1 MVLTVP
7 VASDVSENHVDNL
20 VGSDDPVVY
29 RQPYPY
35 YVFGTVLAYW
45 NDSHTRWWY
54 VAMDRQC
61 VGG

>member
-29 RQPYPY
+29 RQPYRIHMCLVRY
-35 YVFGTVLAYW
+35 
-45 NDSHTRWWY
+45 
-54 VAMDRQC
+54 
-61 VGG
+61 